1 MTAEP
6 LETHRMM
13 SAGMF
18 LDGTIQTAG
27 RRRIGAAVVT
37 VLLSLSLAAC
47 GSSSGTRTIF
57 PDDDRRET
65 GSDAYDVASEG
76 SVFGPGGLDIFGN
89 NNTPEAATGG
99 TGIGVNAFLWRATL
113 DTVSFMPLSSADPF
127 GGVIITDWYS
137 PPESP
142 AERFKVN
149 VFILGRDLRADGV
162 RARVFRQVNG
172 DGDWKDAQVGDTTGI
187 DLENAILTRARELR
201 IAALN

>member
-1 MTAEP
+1 MTVEP

-18 LDGTIQTAG
+18 LDGTIQTAS

-76 SVFGPGGLDIFGN
+76 SVFGP
-89 NNTPEAATGG
+89 GG